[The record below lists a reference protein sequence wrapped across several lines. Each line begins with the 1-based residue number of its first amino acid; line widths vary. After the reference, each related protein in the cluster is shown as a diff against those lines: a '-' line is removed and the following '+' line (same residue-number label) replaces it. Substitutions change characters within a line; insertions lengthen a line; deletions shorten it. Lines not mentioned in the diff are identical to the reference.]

1 MGDPAAFTGKVS
13 AEECGTAWVSWSQG
27 KSTESQE
34 GQQVTF
40 NLSVTQRSRRS
51 ADFSHHRGDRQSL
64 LPLLLSAV
72 CRGADSDE
80 TGAGELR
87 RQLPR

>member
-13 AEECGTAWVSWSQG
+13 AQECGTAGVL
-27 KSTESQE
+27 
-34 GQQVTF
+34 TF
-40 NLSVTQRSRRS
+40 DLSIKRRPRRS
-51 ADFSHHRGDRQSL
+51 ADISHHRGDRQSL
-64 LPLLLSAV
+64 LPILLSAV
-72 CRGADSDE
+72 CRRADSDE